1 MEINRKLLYNDKN
14 APVVDNKLVE
24 PNPGVLY
31 LSSTNRVYF
40 NNAVLD
46 NYGPRPEEPVYNET
60 RNIDVQE

>member
-46 NYGPRPEEPVYNET
+46 NYDPRPEEEAAFNV